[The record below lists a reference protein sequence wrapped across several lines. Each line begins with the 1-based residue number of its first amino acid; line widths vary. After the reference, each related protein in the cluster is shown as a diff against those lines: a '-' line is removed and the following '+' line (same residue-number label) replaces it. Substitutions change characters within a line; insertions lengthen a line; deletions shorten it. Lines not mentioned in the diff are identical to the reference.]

1 MLPRSLLALLLIA
14 ASAPTE
20 AHCYKIWKYHT
31 PQMCGQGRNAYK
43 VWRVSA
49 LPQRVSASVNVAP
62 EQKVIVPTLEVI
74 DWGEPGDERFKGI
87 VLLRALGDG
96 LR

>member
-1 MLPRSLLALLLIA
+1 
-14 ASAPTE
+14 
-20 AHCYKIWKYHT
+20 
-31 PQMCGQGRNAYK
+31 
-43 VWRVSA
+43 
-49 LPQRVSASVNVAP
+49 VSASVNVAP